1 MMIPLLESLHLFQ
14 FNEKMKQKRDMHL
27 FSISLLLSCSKP
39 KASLLYSSFSTFLS
53 YVSLFKRVSHM
64 LGSPLKMW
72 PPFSVSSSPER
83 IFFFFFYFRLWRN
96 FFSTSTFFWS
106 ESFGAKESNPKS
118 SSSSKFFWSQ
128 NWWWRLKWETLR
140 TKLRNKIDSKV
151 RTYALKLVISLFFF
165 HA

>member
-1 MMIPLLESLHLFQ
+1 MMIPVLESLHLFQ

-72 PPFSVSSSPER
+72 PPFSASSSPEM
-83 IFFFFFYFRLWRN
+83 IFFFFFFYFRLWRK

-118 SSSSKFFWSQ
+118 SSSSKFFFGSQ

-151 RTYALKLVISLFFF
+151 LKLVISLFFF
-165 HA
+165 